1 MKLCIQ
7 GRQQAFEVHTRK
19 MPLAGDVDLGDLA
32 GRTLGYTGADIRG
45 LCQEVCPGIILCL
58 YSLALLRFSHGKWGS
73 LSPRKAASWP
83 RNIDIMRRIFHWQ
96 AYTKWFYQY
105 LGKEGGS
112 FFLQIGGLQ
121 AAAMLVH
128 CCLSAQSRKTLAHDV
143 KNTSSSLLFTSAKQE
158 NGGSWPNV
166 HFHHTFWPCS

>member
-1 MKLCIQ
+1 MKLCTQ

-83 RNIDIMRRIFHWQ
+83 RNIDIIRQIFHWKV
-96 AYTKWFYQY
+96 YTKWFYQY

-112 FFLQIGGLQ
+112 FFSSNWRSSGCSH
-121 AAAMLVH
+121 V
-128 CCLSAQSRKTLAHDV
+128 
-143 KNTSSSLLFTSAKQE
+143 SSLLFISAKQE
-158 NGGSWPNV
+158 NVGSWRKE
-166 HFHHTFWPCS
+166 HFQFTALYQCKAGKCGLMT